1 MLGATANLGM
11 YLGASGVSAGGNHYL
26 ANVIAGQQNAALPSY
41 AAASQMYSGY
51 WDKLIDHQLSV
62 MSKYITDIDVNF
74 VNELIFD
81 YVFCG
86 HFVTNASTIVPALR
100 DSSSVS

>member
-1 MLGATANLGM
+1 
-11 YLGASGVSAGGNHYL
+11 
-26 ANVIAGQQNAALPSY
+26 
-41 AAASQMYSGY
+41 
-51 WDKLIDHQLSV
+51 

-86 HFVTNASTIVPALR
+86 HFVTTASTIVPALR